1 MDLAKIGTLHF
12 GEVSFDRF
20 PLLRLAFEAGRKGGN
35 SGAVI
40 NGADEACIDL
50 FLQDQ
55 ISFLEIEEGIMA
67 AYNAI
72 DFIAQPTYEDLYESD
87 RLARAFI
94 YERKWKGVA

>member
-1 MDLAKIGTLHF
+1 
-12 GEVSFDRF
+12 
-20 PLLRLAFEAGRKGGN
+20 
-35 SGAVI
+35 
-40 NGADEACIDL
+40 
-50 FLQDQ
+50 
-55 ISFLEIEEGIMA
+55 MA